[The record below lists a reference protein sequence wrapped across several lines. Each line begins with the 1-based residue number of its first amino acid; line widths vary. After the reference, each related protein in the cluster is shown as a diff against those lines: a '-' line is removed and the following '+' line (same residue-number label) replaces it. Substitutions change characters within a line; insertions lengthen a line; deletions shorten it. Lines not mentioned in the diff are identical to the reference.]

1 MTALL
6 LLWLATATP
15 AFTPAAEANSAA
27 PPAPAPRAAAPA
39 TATNPGLR
47 AEQAAALYL
56 AGDYDGA
63 ARGWRALVDEG
74 WESVG
79 LHLDLGSALL
89 RLGFRG
95 RAIASYLRALALD
108 PGDADVLANLEQARA
123 QNVDRLVGEAQPPL
137 HARLLARTPERAA
150 LALFG
155 LAWSTFWLLLWLRSR
170 SSRSARRWLGPA
182 ALLAALLAVTGGAL
196 LAGKAADG
204 RTPSAVLVAPVS
216 AVREGPSRT
225 LKPAFELHEGTTVR
239 VLEAQGEVAR
249 VKLLNGLEGWVAS
262 ADLEVI

>member
-1 MTALL
+1 VTALL
-6 LLWLATATP
+6 LLWLAAATP
-15 AFTPAAEANSAA
+15 AAGANVAVPPPAAD
-27 PPAPAPRAAAPA
+27 
-39 TATNPGLR
+39 PGVR
-47 AEQAAALYL
+47 AEQAGALYL

-79 LHLDLGSALL
+79 LHLDLGNALL

-95 RAIASYLRALALD
+95 RAIASYQRALALD
-108 PGDADVLANLEQARA
+108 PGDADVQANLEQARA

-137 HARLLARTPERAA
+137 QDRLLARTPDRAA

-170 SSRSARRWLGPA
+170 SSPSARRWLGPA
-182 ALLAALLAVTGGAL
+182 ALLAALLAVAGGAL
-196 LAGKAADG
+196 LAGKAADR
-204 RTPSAVLVAPVS
+204 RTPSAVVIAPLT

-225 LKPAFELHEGTTVR
+225 LKPAFELHEGTAVR
-239 VLEAQGEVAR
+239 VLEAQGDVAR
-249 VKLLNGLEGWVAS
+249 VRLLNGLEGWVAS

>member
-6 LLWLATATP
+6 LLWLAA
-15 AFTPAAEANSAA
+15 ATPAAEANLAAPA
-27 PPAPAPRAAAPA
+27 PPAARASPPTPVTSAPA
-39 TATNPGLR
+39 DPGVR
-47 AEQAAALYL
+47 AEQAGALYL
-56 AGDYDGA
+56 SGDYDGA

-79 LHLDLGSALL
+79 LHLDLGNALL

-108 PGDADVLANLEQARA
+108 PGDADALANLEQARA

-137 HARLLARTPERAA
+137 QDRLLARTPDRAA

-155 LAWSTFWLLLWLRSR
+155 LAWSAFWLLLWLRSR
-170 SSRSARRWLGPA
+170 SSPSARRRLGPA
-182 ALLAALLAVTGGAL
+182 ALLAALLAVAGGAL
-196 LAGKAADG
+196 LAGKAAD
-204 RTPSAVLVAPVS
+204 RRSPSAVVIAPLT

-239 VLEAQGEVAR
+239 VLEAQGDVACVR
-249 VKLLNGLEGWVAS
+249 LLNGLEGWVAS

>member
-1 MTALL
+1 VTGLL
-6 LLWLATATP
+6 LLWLAAATP
-15 AFTPAAEANSAA
+15 AAGSNALAPQAVNAPQAVAAVA
-27 PPAPAPRAAAPA
+27 
-39 TATNPGLR
+39 GLDPSVR

-79 LHLDLGSALL
+79 LHLDLGNALL

-95 RAIASYLRALALD
+95 RAIASYQRALALD
-108 PGDADVLANLEQARA
+108 PGDADVQANLEQARA

-137 HARLLARTPERAA
+137 HLRVLARTPDRVA

-155 LAWSTFWLLLWLRSR
+155 LAWSAFWLLLWLRSR
-170 SSRSARRWLGPA
+170 GSRGARRWLGPA
-182 ALLAALLAVTGGAL
+182 ALLAALLAVAGGAL
-196 LAGKAADG
+196 LAGKAAER
-204 RTPSAVLVAPVS
+204 RTPSAVVIAPVAP
-216 AVREGPSRT
+216 VREGPSRT

-239 VLEAQGEVAR
+239 VLEAQGDAAR

>member
-6 LLWLATATP
+6 LLWLAA
-15 AFTPAAEANSAA
+15 ATPAAEANVAAPA
-27 PPAPAPRAAAPA
+27 PPAAKAGPPVSATTTPAD
-39 TATNPGLR
+39 PGVR
-47 AEQAAALYL
+47 AEQAGALYL
-56 AGDYDGA
+56 SGDYDGA

-79 LHLDLGSALL
+79 LHLDLGNALL

-95 RAIASYLRALALD
+95 RAIASYQRALALD
-108 PGDADVLANLEQARA
+108 PGDADVQANLEQARA

-137 HARLLARTPERAA
+137 QDRLLARTPDRAA

-155 LAWSTFWLLLWLRSR
+155 LAWSAFWLLLWLRGR
-170 SSRSARRWLGPA
+170 SSPSARRWLGPA
-182 ALLAALLAVTGGAL
+182 ALLAALLAVAGGAL
-196 LAGKAADG
+196 LAGKAADR
-204 RTPSAVLVAPVS
+204 RTPSAVVIAPLT

-239 VLEAQGEVAR
+239 VLEAQGDVAR
-249 VKLLNGLEGWVAS
+249 VRLLNGLEGWVAS

>member
-6 LLWLATATP
+6 LLWLAA
-15 AFTPAAEANSAA
+15 ATPAAEANATGPAA
-27 PPAPAPRAAAPA
+27 GAPAVAPAPP
-39 TATNPGLR
+39 PVDPVLR
-47 AEQAAALYL
+47 ADQAGALYL

-79 LHLDLGSALL
+79 LHLDLGNALL

-95 RAIASYLRALALD
+95 RAIASYQRALALD
-108 PGDADVLANLEQARA
+108 PGDADVQANLEQARA

-137 HARLLARTPERAA
+137 QARLLARTPDRAA

-182 ALLAALLAVTGGAL
+182 ALLAALLAVAGGAL
-196 LAGKAADG
+196 LAGKAADR
-204 RTPSAVLVAPVS
+204 RTPSAVLIAPAS

-239 VLEAQGEVAR
+239 VLEAQGDVAR